1 MEVSPQQ
8 LNRLLSDDELNVH
21 SEERVFE
28 AVLAWIKYEPD
39 VRQVGDIISLWN
51 TFKTISRLFLQ
62 IMMTTG

>member
-39 VRQVGDIISLWN
+39 VRQVGDITSL
-51 TFKTISRLFLQ
+51 
-62 IMMTTG
+62 